1 MVVERASQRSL
12 GFEEDEE
19 EDLDAL
25 LAAEE
30 EVAGEWARPRAFDQE
45 IVHDRQS
52 VLFLGLDEDGS
63 DQDPAYDSGEMLSL
77 DHKRQ
82 EPMEVEEEQR
92 SVLQEAGKNRDKET
106 HRDAHA
112 FDRPLNGL
120 SSFCLNMPL
129 AHKSTPDTASARDST
144 ARSSIPKYLPA
155 NPIPATTLDGQSIT
169 IPRRRRTRGYKTTA
183 YEANTSIKFLS
194 EDLDTLMQRVHNLQE
209 PEVRPLTRV
218 RTASNVMW
226 AEKYRPKRFTELI
239 GDDRVHREAL
249 RWVKTWDACV
259 FHREMPLSRK
269 RSYGKEAEHPD
280 TYTDPYLRPSERV
293 LLISG
298 PPGLGKT
305 TLAHVV
311 AKQAGYRVYELN
323 ASDARTAADV
333 EQRVRVALESDSLR
347 GGSNQPTLV
356 VIDEIDGATGGGSSD
371 GLGTMG
377 FVRALVRLIEQGK
390 GDRKKRFE
398 LPATRRKKGAVPI
411 LRPIVCICNDL
422 YAPALRPLRPYSKI
436 LRFHRPPT
444 LTLAR
449 RLLQICAEEEMR
461 ADTRSLSLLCE
472 LTHGDFRACLHALEM
487 LHSQD
492 AVVTDDAITQSTI
505 GIKDSVVSQQ
515 RLFAQL
521 FCQVDATPAQFHARR
536 TRQSKAT
543 QADRIAALVQ
553 ELSGYG
559 EYDRLA
565 SACFEHYLHLRL
577 PDQGWQRYGV
587 AHDWLHFAQS
597 ITQRAYGGGGAGN
610 APAYELFAFVP
621 WTFVP
626 WHLLFASLANPLPEQ
641 ISRTD
646 YENHLRLEEMK
657 LLISTVRAQL
667 PASIQPYH
675 SSSAIATDLG
685 PALTR
690 ILSPDLKLHT
700 SNSDTASKAA
710 LDRLVDT
717 MLSLSLAF
725 VPDRGEDGILVHRI
739 QPPIDAF
746 CQFSGENRWEVGPNR
761 HGVKQHVQREL
772 DREAAR
778 RKSTQPTGP
787 ASLPTNLSTSA
798 ANETTQK
805 KKLITYDFFGRAIA
819 SATTNPSG
827 ISATTAT
834 QQEKDLKKD
843 FRVFFRFH
851 EGYSNAVR
859 KSIKLSSLI

>member
-1 MVVERASQRSL
+1 MAVKRASQRSQ

-25 LAAEE
+25 LAAED

-45 IVHDRQS
+45 IVHDPRN
-52 VLFLGLDEDGS
+52 VLFLGMDEDDS
-63 DQDPAYDSGEMLSL
+63 DQDLPFNGNEKPPADGER
-77 DHKRQ
+77 H
-82 EPMEVEEEQR
+82 EPMDVEEGRR
-92 SVLQEAGKNRDKET
+92 SLLQEAGNSRDKET
-106 HRDAHA
+106 YRVTHA
-112 FDRPLNGL
+112 SDRPLNSL
-120 SSFCLNMPL
+120 PSFCLN
-129 AHKSTPDTASARDST
+129 TPSVLETDSYLPNTRDST
-144 ARSSIPKYLPA
+144 SRTSIPKYLPA
-155 NPIPATTLDGQSIT
+155 EPIPATTLDGQTIT
-169 IPRRRRTRGYKTTA
+169 IPRRRRTRGYKPTA
-183 YEANTSIKFLS
+183 YEANAPVKLLS
-194 EDLDTLMQRVHNLQE
+194 EDLDTLMQRVHNPQE
-209 PEVRPLTRV
+209 PEVRRLTRV
-218 RTASNVMW
+218 RKASNVMW
-226 AEKYRPKRFTELI
+226 AEKYRPQRFTELI

-259 FHREMPLSRK
+259 FHREMPKLRK
-269 RSYGKEAEHPD
+269 RGYGKEAED
-280 TYTDPYLRPSERV
+280 SDMNTDPYLRPSERV
-293 LLISG
+293 LLVSG

-356 VIDEIDGATGGGSSD
+356 VIDEIDGATGGGNSD

-390 GDRKKRFE
+390 GDRKKRSE
-398 LPATRRKKGAVPI
+398 LPTTRRKKGALPI

-449 RLLQICAEEEMR
+449 RLLQICAEEDMR

-597 ITQRAYGGGGAGN
+597 MMQRAYGGGGAGN
-610 APAYELFAFVP
+610 APAYELFAFMP

-657 LLISTVRAQL
+657 LLISTMRAQL

-675 SSSAIATDLG
+675 GRSAIATDLG

-700 SNSDTASKAA
+700 SNTDTASKAA

-746 CQFSGENRWEVGPNR
+746 CKFSGESRCEVGPSR

-772 DREAAR
+772 EREAAR
-778 RKSTQPTGP
+778 RKPTQPTGP
-787 ASLPTNLSTSA
+787 ASLPTSLSTSA
-798 ANETTQK
+798 ANDTTK
-805 KKLITYDFFGRAIA
+805 KKQLITYDFFGRAIA
-819 SATTNPSG
+819 TASANVNS
-827 ISATTAT
+827 ISANSAT
-834 QQEKDLKKD
+834 QQEDAPKKE